1 MGEIR
6 SSPLTNEKEESRP
19 KCIMRTLL
27 INTTQIK
34 PIDTK
39 NITPITQNIQNPQ
52 LKTPK
57 LHIFNINFTKHF
69 YVYSMNGW

>member
-39 NITPITQNIQNPQ
+39 NITPL
-52 LKTPK
+52 LKTYRTHNSK
-57 LHIFNINFTKHF
+57 LQNYIYLI
-69 YVYSMNGW
+69 